1 MKVFDWLRTP
11 AESGIK
17 NAISKGLEVALISGA
32 TVAGGY
38 ILTFVSAHFPGFTG
52 SFWLDKKFALYEVAI
67 WLLATAVAAALIT
80 LSFIRTKLSTVKE
93 QAKELSQLDPV
104 TGLANL
110 RALNEELPKAIEK
123 ARKDGQPLTM
133 VIFDIDGF
141 KEVNT
146 LVGHNGANVILK
158 SVAAVLHP
166 RAPDKLFRYPENGDR
181 RTRMAFRYGGDE
193 FIILA
198 FNTTVIGGTDA
209 ATGKPVSNGSAMAK
223 VLQGNVWTIDY
234 PDLARKRKERDQPAK
249 LTVSAG
255 IADTNPSLDTGDP
268 SVDLTSRAELALIE
282 AKRRNKEIERPD
294 DSFKGGIVSYDGNQY
309 CLL

>member
-1 MKVFDWLRTP
+1 
-11 AESGIK
+11 
-17 NAISKGLEVALISGA
+17 
-32 TVAGGY
+32 
-38 ILTFVSAHFPGFTG
+38 
-52 SFWLDKKFALYEVAI
+52 LDKKFALYEVAI

-223 VLQGNVWTIDY
+223 VLRGNVWTIDY